1 MCWRCVDERLIGRGE
16 LLLSLG
22 FLESYD
28 LELSVLNFGKVGR
41 PYRVTYMYVVFL
53 AVVRYLFGMPYR
65 QLEGF
70 TRALHRLIPRL
81 PPVDYSWVRRRILR
95 LDLRPYISLRSY
107 DGPVSITVDS
117 SGVRVCRCGG
127 WVERVYGRR
136 KRYIKIHFAVD
147 IITKEAIS
155 MDVTTDDVHDSE
167 VLPRLL
173 KDASMSRDVIE
184 AFMDGAYDT
193 GNSYILLR
201 RMGVRPIIKPRANA
215 RTDRGPPERRISA
228 AIPKMFGERG
238 WSRIMGYGR
247 RWAVETALS
256 TYKRPYGEYCMSRK
270 IENIERELKT
280 KAYMYNTL
288 INMHAR

>member
-1 MCWRCVDERLIGRGE
+1 MCWRCVDEGLIRRGE
-16 LLLSLG
+16 LLLSLD

-28 LELSVLNFGKVGR
+28 HELSVLNCGKVGR

-81 PPVDYSWVRRRILR
+81 PPIDYSWLRRRILR
-95 LDLRPYISLRSY
+95 LDLRPYMSLSGY
-107 DGPVSITVDS
+107 DGPVSIAVDS

-127 WVERVYGRR
+127 WVERVYGKR

-147 IITKEAIS
+147 INTKEVIS
-155 MDVTTDDVHDSE
+155 MDVTTDDVYDSE

-173 KDASMSRDVIE
+173 KDASRNRDVIE
-184 AFMDGAYDT
+184 AFMDGAYDA

-201 RMGVRPIIKPRANA
+201 
-215 RTDRGPPERRISA
+215 
-228 AIPKMFGERG
+228 G
-238 WSRIMGYGR
+238 W
-247 RWAVETALS
+247 V
-256 TYKRPYGEYCMSRK
+256 
-270 IENIERELKT
+270 
-280 KAYMYNTL
+280 
-288 INMHAR
+288 